1 MFYISMQTP
10 THKIYID
17 DIYLAN
23 IILKFHGID
32 LITLVENKK
41 TVILKSRNP
50 NYVEFLYL

>member
-1 MFYISMQTP
+1 MQTP